1 MRTHVEV
8 DLAGKGTIWR
18 GMYVCDDDRHTFGG
32 VCSCYSDQAS
42 ECKLFLLQ
50 KMDACNRRTR
60 YGDPPRSLMFYPT
73 ISVLIHGRSCL
84 ECTCRVSDGLLRH
97 A

>member
-60 YGDPPRSLMFYPT
+60 YGDPPRSLT
-73 ISVLIHGRSCL
+73 L
-84 ECTCRVSDGLLRH
+84 
-97 A
+97 